1 MKRRQLDTAGQ
12 PETAEQTA
20 LAPLPV
26 RLSVAT
32 LNVWTTKDKPGGPWP
47 ARIPALQKVV
57 RLCNADIIGVQ
68 EAHPEILA
76 AVDEALPTH
85 ARIAPECEADS
96 ACWTTEGTIYYRKAA
111 LELLGHG
118 AECAGSFPEKP
129 NRRLFWA
136 RFRVA
141 GAGSVLF
148 TTCHMPWQGSPSE
161 VLTGVSARFACSH
174 AVADALKR
182 LSRPGEAAFC
192 VGDFNE
198 SFGPPRVLRTVA
210 RFVDCF
216 TALCLSATPTHPA
229 RPSTPKE
236 EELPDRAID
245 WICANEHATP
255 ILANVMRPS
264 PGLLS
269 TAAVHASDHFPVVA
283 VYEI

>member
-1 MKRRQLDTAGQ
+1 MS
-12 PETAEQTA
+12 

-32 LNVWTTKDKPGGPWP
+32 LNVWTTEGKPGGPWP
-47 ARIPALQKVV
+47 ARIPALQKGG

-76 AVDEALPTH
+76 ALDEALPAHT
-85 ARIAPECEADS
+85 RIAPEDEVDS
-96 ACWTTEGTIYYRKAA
+96 MCWKTEGTIYYRRAA
-111 LELLGHG
+111 LELLGSG
-118 AECAGSFPEKP
+118 TECAGSFPEKP

-136 RFRVA
+136 RFRAA
-141 GAGSVLF
+141 GPRQVLF
-148 TTCHMPWQGSPSE
+148 TTCHMPWQGTPSE
-161 VLTGVSARFACSH
+161 VQGGVSARFACSH
-174 AVADALKR
+174 AVAEALHA
-182 LSRPGEAAFC
+182 LSQPGEPAFC

-198 SFGPPRVLRTVA
+198 SFGPPRVLRTEA
-210 RFVDCF
+210 KFVDCF
-216 TALCLSATPTHPA
+216 TALCLPATPTHPA
-229 RPSTPKE
+229 RPSTAKE